1 MKVLVFH
8 IGPDRY
14 GLPLAAIRSV
24 MPLMALKAMPG
35 APDAVAGLMNLHGT
49 GIPVLDVSRIAGG
62 DPAARRIDTRIVLV
76 DYTGPDKA
84 VHALGLVTERVLGVQ
99 DVDDTAL
106 APAGV
111 LAAPF
116 LDRLAGDAQGLV
128 QLVEPDR
135 MLPDAL
141 RAVLFQ
147 QAGETP

>member
-14 GLPLAAIRSV
+14 GLPLACIRRV
-24 MPLMALKAMPG
+24 LPLMALKAVPG
-35 APDAVAGLMNLHGT
+35 APDAVAGLMNLHGS
-49 GIPVLDVSRIAGG
+49 GIPVLDVSRLAGAAA
-62 DPAARRIDTRIVLV
+62 AARQADTRIVLV
-76 DYTGPDKA
+76 DYTAPGGT
-84 VHALGLVTERVLGVQ
+84 VHGLGLVAERVQGVQ
-99 DVDDTAL
+99 DVDDAAL

-116 LDRLAGDAQGLV
+116 LDRVAGDAQGIV

-141 RAVLFQ
+141 RALLFQ
-147 QAGETP
+147 DAPP